1 MPGLV
6 NNLIPQ
12 NFILVTLANVHNQVP
27 DKHKSSSNS
36 AIYVPK
42 PETEKYGVPCF
53 ISELGSKV
61 EKVIPIEKKLQFFK
75 NTYIG
80 LEIIEECFENGI
92 SFI

>member
-1 MPGLV
+1 M
-6 NNLIPQ
+6 
-12 NFILVTLANVHNQVP
+12 ANVHNQVP

-61 EKVIPIEKKLQFFK
+61 EKVIPVIKKWQTFE
-75 NTYIG
+75 NTHVG
-80 LEIIEECFENGI
+80 LEITEESFENSI
-92 SFI
+92 SFII